1 MDIVIYND
9 KAFLLRK
16 DEQFMHIQNMID
28 AKKRMLL
35 EKQKKIRQIS
45 KQNCFLDEVKNDYS
59 KYYIY
64 IQQQKKDQ
72 IKALEMLNNYV
83 RDLEKTGKISEQN
96 VNDAKEEQKKILH
109 EMKLIKESLDKL
121 MNDTE
126 HLTNT
131 LKDKTPV
138 HK

>member
-9 KAFLLRK
+9 EAFLLRK

-35 EKQKKIRQIS
+35 EKQKKIKQIS
-45 KQNCFLDEVKNDYS
+45 KQNCFLDEVKNDYMR
-59 KYYIY
+59 YYSY
-64 IQQQKKDQ
+64 IHQQKRDQ
-72 IKALEMLNNYV
+72 MKALEMLNNYV
-83 RDLEKTGKISEQN
+83 SDLEKSGEISKQN
-96 VNDAKEEQKKILH
+96 MNDAKEEQRKILH

-126 HLTNT
+126 HLSDK
-131 LKDKTPV
+131 LKDKTQGT
-138 HK
+138 K